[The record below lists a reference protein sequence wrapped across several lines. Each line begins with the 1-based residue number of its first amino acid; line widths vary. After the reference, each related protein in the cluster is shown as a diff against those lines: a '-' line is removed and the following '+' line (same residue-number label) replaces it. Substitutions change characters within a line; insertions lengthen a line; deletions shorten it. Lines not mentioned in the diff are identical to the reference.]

1 MRLIALIALC
11 GLALATPSDAQP
23 PAPASA
29 ASTTP
34 PKPFDCS
41 APVHR
46 QFDFWLGE
54 WDVVPNPATT
64 PSGPPTAAGA
74 PQKPGLNV
82 ITSID
87 GGCVLLES
95 WTAGPQTGHSF
106 NIYDRTRQQW
116 HQTWVDNSG
125 GLHEYW
131 GALVGGN
138 MVFMGQVPLG
148 PAAKFSGR
156 RTIRLTFFPLGPD
169 RVRQFSESL
178 NVDGTWSVNYDLIYT
193 RRSNSKP

>member
-1 MRLIALIALC
+1 MRLLALGLL
-11 GLALATPSDAQP
+11 LALAVIPNNQQ
-23 PAPASA
+23 PASPA
-29 ASTTP
+29 ATAP

-54 WDVVPNPATT
+54 WDVVTNPATA
-64 PSGPPTAAGA
+64 PPPAAGA
-74 PQKPGLNV
+74 SSTPQKPGHNV
-82 ITSID
+82 ITLID
-87 GGCVLLES
+87 GGCVLMES
-95 WTAGPQTGHSF
+95 WTATGQTGHSF

-131 GALVGGN
+131 GAQKDGN
-138 MVFMGQVPLG
+138 MVFTGEVPLG
-148 PAAKFSGR
+148 PASRVAGR

-169 RVRQFSESL
+169 RVRQFSETL
-178 NVDGTWSVNYDLIYT
+178 NMDGTWSVNYDLIYT
-193 RRSNSKP
+193 RRPASKRP